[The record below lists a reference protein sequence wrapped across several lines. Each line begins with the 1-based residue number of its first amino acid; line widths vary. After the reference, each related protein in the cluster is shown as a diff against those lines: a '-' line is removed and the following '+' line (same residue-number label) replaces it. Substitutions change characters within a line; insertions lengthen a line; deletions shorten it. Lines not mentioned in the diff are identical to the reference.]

1 LIQELIRFRRAND
14 DDEFKYR
21 TLNLSSYLSLKDET
35 QLNMN
40 QILLQ
45 AATKIAGNV
54 KDQNVKDKIKMLHE
68 LTYEE
73 DGSIKGKLIMNVQPS
88 IDENDNMEILKLPEE
103 ITRKHGELIES
114 KEAKKQEIQKLKGR

>member
-1 LIQELIRFRRAND
+1 
-14 DDEFKYR
+14 
-21 TLNLSSYLSLKDET
+21 
-35 QLNMN
+35 MN